1 MDYGLVQ
8 SPNHLE
14 TLDHEHIR
22 IFFNHLLHFLQGV
35 IAKWLDYHPH
45 FLQRVTAKKVD
56 LTFTFFGCCTAS
68 ASHPEIQRQ

>member
-22 IFFNHLLHFLQGV
+22 IFVNHLLHFLQGV

-45 FLQRVTAKKVD
+45 FLQRVTAKK
-56 LTFTFFGCCTAS
+56 G
-68 ASHPEIQRQ
+68 